1 MAAAFWQWERQIF
14 LICGYLRYIKHLER
28 NVSVSD
34 RDRSLCG
41 LAVQMLNAEG
51 PAKIREDLRR
61 KYRKAENFKQELVK
75 VLDMLVEGGLLI
87 CTQDPRKEAPKT
99 KRRKRKQ
106 DEAAEVEAPSELP
119 GQPASSRHAL
129 HLRKPAAVDLSEG
142 AEAEAT
148 SLPAFAASWG
158 PACFVTD
165 KRVVASAGD
174 QLDTGR
180 LQEMSN
186 TAKKRAVRL
195 PRKPK
200 ASAAPPVRKAKKE
213 PSLLLPSSR
222 NEEAASASVN
232 PVKPAA
238 APADFEQKTPAERL
252 PQQRQDSL
260 EKLAGC
266 MACRRSVLLQKA
278 ERLQEAQQAASFP
291 FIVPPPATLPGHV
304 PLHDVKV
311 QPEAAKLHA
320 DKHGHVTA
328 PMRDREMTQWY
339 LDLPHSVEFKLCP
352 YRCLTCK
359 QQSSS
364 SAFGGSYFAITDTD
378 IRKAFPGVCVVHRP
392 KEKKHYLSRRY
403 LFEVLVQF
411 YCKLNC
417 REVRRSLMDACCT
430 STIQTNFLHRVH
442 AVPKSIVLRHIVVK
456 AFGQC
461 LDDIVTS
468 FQEKMFL
475 YNAQGVRHDG
485 NMGLARRVVLPH
497 SAGRYHASWPE
508 LRLQTFAPTPG
519 DAKKRCVVPVQE
531 MQEGCTV
538 AGDPQHD
545 IGGGQLTE
553 MTRSAIIAT

>member
-1 MAAAFWQWERQIF
+1 MQCESAT
-14 LICGYLRYIKHLER
+14 G
-28 NVSVSD
+28 SD
-34 RDRSLCG
+34 
-41 LAVQMLNAEG
+41 AILNRA
-51 PAKIREDLRR
+51 
-61 KYRKAENFKQELVK
+61 N
-75 VLDMLVEGGLLI
+75 
-87 CTQDPRKEAPKT
+87 
-99 KRRKRKQ
+99 
-106 DEAAEVEAPSELP
+106 S
-119 GQPASSRHAL
+119 
-129 HLRKPAAVDLSEG
+129 
-142 AEAEAT
+142 
-148 SLPAFAASWG
+148 
-158 PACFVTD
+158 
-165 KRVVASAGD
+165 
-174 QLDTGR
+174 GR

-266 MACRRSVLLQKA
+266 MACRRSAPVLMSILETNPFRQSPPEALPALQNDKPCRGMTATHDGKTVFVVDTFQQRSAWMVDIAQVQPRNDGVLTLGRILTVKADVLTHVRFDLLVARVSSSQVLLQKA

-497 SAGRYHASWPE
+497 SAGRRRPRCHA
-508 LRLQTFAPTPG
+508 
-519 DAKKRCVVPVQE
+519 
-531 MQEGCTV
+531 
-538 AGDPQHD
+538 
-545 IGGGQLTE
+545 
-553 MTRSAIIAT
+553 RSAGSWVTGNAVVEWFLPSQVRNHEEDIYNH